1 VPGSIR
7 DIGFAFEKIEKGLSR
22 FVHNEEVLLVIE
34 QLKEKLLV
42 KELKILLIAH
52 GECAFRPNDRYQSIN
67 GVVETYQLEALPDD
81 IKMKGEAADIVVFAI
96 LDPID
101 HLDRTFKDQIKDLSR
116 NLPNACLA
124 MTDENKR
131 EANSMVSVRR
141 QRAIVL
147 EERRRDLASILK
159 KIGEETPLSTF
170 VLAKNK
176 ASIEDHIDLL
186 DYAIK
191 ESSQNAAAKSV
202 INSGEFLEMQI
213 ADVRI
218 LSKQLSVLKTKLQ
231 RSFKSLSHQ
240 FEMRN
245 EDFFGIAGDQSK
257 EVREKIEA
265 FKGFREEELGKN
277 LIVKMTDGFK
287 NDIYGDIEKNTSEYI
302 QGQIHESVD
311 KVQSLRKEL
320 DAALKSIE
328 IDATVSEEEDL
339 PENTIQRIF
348 DSTPKGSKEL
358 ERSFSKKGMYALFME
373 LRTPLF
379 MLMPIIMLVMLL
391 KPVLGIFENLGKE
404 DYIDR
409 STLTFDGRPAI
420 KVVGHPRSDKILEI
434 YDLLYSDIEANINAR
449 DLSESPFF
457 VGADLD
463 LVIDY
468 EEVTEDKK
476 TSKQPRLR
484 QEEDGIYVILKS
496 DRETILPAFEN
507 TFLSKGGKTRAG
519 GGGGG
524 IGVIFKMINK
534 IPHSEYILLGL
545 IFLIIYY
552 IRVKL
557 NDFNREVEVDS
568 ADAKRTI
575 KGNFKGDIERYIST
589 LQSKWKTAQDHWMR
603 STQDRFVADLENNIN
618 RKIDFE
624 NKRIQ
629 ELKVLYDKR
638 SKKFKETEKE
648 LKDFQKELIKLKQEV
663 NSCARL

>member
-1 VPGSIR
+1 MAGSIR
-7 DIGFAFEKIEKGLSR
+7 DIGFAFEKIEKGLAR
-22 FVHNEEVLLVIE
+22 FVNNDEVIFVIE
-34 QLKEKLLV
+34 QLKNKLVV
-42 KELKILLIAH
+42 KEIKILLIAH
-52 GECAFRPNDRYQSIN
+52 GECAVRPNDRYQSIN
-67 GVVETYQLEALPDD
+67 GVVESFQLSSLPNDIEQKADEADV
-81 IKMKGEAADIVVFAI
+81 VVFAI
-96 LDPID
+96 IDALDPF
-101 HLDRTFKDQIKDLSR
+101 DRAFRDTIKEFSR
-116 NLPNACLA
+116 NLPHACLA

-131 EANSMVSVRR
+131 DANSMVSVRR
-141 QRAIVL
+141 QRAVVL
-147 EERRRDLASILK
+147 EERRKDLATILK
-159 KIGEETPLSTF
+159 KVGEETPLSTF

-176 ASIEDHIDLL
+176 ESIADQIDLL

-191 ESSQNAAAKSV
+191 ETSQNAAAKSV

-240 FEMRN
+240 FEIKN

-257 EVREKIEA
+257 DVREKIDT

-277 LIVKMTDGFK
+277 LIVKITDGFK
-287 NDIYGDIEKNTSEYI
+287 NDIYADIEKNTSEYI
-302 QGQIHESVD
+302 EGQMQDSVE
-311 KVQSLRKEL
+311 KVKSLRVEL

-328 IDATVSEEEDL
+328 IDAKVTEEQDL

-348 DSTPKGSKEL
+348 DSTPKGNKEL

-409 STLTFDGRPAI
+409 STITFDGRPTI

-434 YDLLYSDIEANINAR
+434 YDLLYSDIEASINSR
-449 DLSESPFF
+449 DISESPFT
-457 VGADLD
+457 VKGD
-463 LVIDY
+463 LVLDY
-468 EEVTEDKK
+468 EEVTKDKK
-476 TSKQPRLR
+476 TSKRPRLR
-484 QEEDGIYVILKS
+484 QEEDGIYVMLTS
-496 DRETILPAFEN
+496 DRETILANFEAA
-507 TFLSKGGKTRAG
+507 FLSKGGKTRAG

-557 NDFNREVEVDS
+557 REFNREVEVDS

-575 KGNFKGDIERYIST
+575 RGNFKGDIERYIST
-589 LQSKWKTAQDHWMR
+589 LQSKWKSSQDHWMR
-603 STQDRFVADLENNIN
+603 NTQDRFVADLENNIN